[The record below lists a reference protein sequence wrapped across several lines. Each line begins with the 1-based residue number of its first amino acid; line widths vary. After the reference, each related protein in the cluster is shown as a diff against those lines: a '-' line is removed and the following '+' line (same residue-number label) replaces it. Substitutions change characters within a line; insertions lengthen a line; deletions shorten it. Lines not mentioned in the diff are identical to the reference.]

1 MGASFALNKNEDAEK
16 YSREL
21 LKLQV
26 GLYNLDQIDKN
37 SLLASYL
44 SLIDAQIKNKK
55 FKNAQKTLKMIKIFN
70 LNSMNPQDIRT
81 GFEQE
86 NLIKKFPGLY
96 PGWDFRDC
104 DSVGTDEN
112 RLKEYYYKL
121 TSNETDREESINF
134 TDICYK
140 VSHIGFYCTC

>member
-1 MGASFALNKNEDAEK
+1 MGSSFALNKNEDAEI

-21 LKLQV
+21 LKVEV
-26 GLYNLDQIDKN
+26 GLYNMNQIDKN

-44 SLIDAQIKNKK
+44 SLIDAQIKNTK

-81 GFEQE
+81 AFEQE

-96 PGWDFRDC
+96 PGWDFRHC
-104 DSVGTDEN
+104 DSIGTDEN
-112 RLKEYYYKL
+112 RLKEYYYSLKFGHL
-121 TSNETDREESINF
+121 WQFLEM
-134 TDICYK
+134 C
-140 VSHIGFYCTC
+140 